1 MAHELGEDRFNW
13 KLASYL
19 TGCGLFAVLLIELC
33 NAFDILE
40 ILYFIALVPL
50 IGLILLLLAI
60 VSAVRKRK
68 RQSLSVVLALIAY
81 CGSSWLLWKSSM
93 DLRPTERWLLH
104 SGTYKAEVLAQPSTQ
119 NGELRHVEW
128 DSWGMF
134 AQDTQAYLTYDPS
147 SSLSHK
153 DPVTGKFGPLHCD
166 VWRVQRLEDHWY
178 SVTFYTNTGWE
189 SSCDTLAPK

>member
-1 MAHELGEDRFNW
+1 MSDEFGENRFNW
-13 KLASYL
+13 KLAFYL

-153 DPVTGKFGPLHCD
+153 DRK
-166 VWRVQRLEDHWY
+166 
-178 SVTFYTNTGWE
+178 SVV
-189 SSCDTLAPK
+189 